1 VNSGSGEYFDDILDA
16 LAFNST
22 VETLELSHLSEIHL
36 NDPNSLKFLEKNQ
49 SIKTLNL
56 GNVDFEKEQMIA
68 MGEALKNNDSITEL
82 NFSFSNFSGSFKFLQ
97 KSNFKIFKF
106 QNIWQRCAS
115 LKDFVDNLKLNQSI
129 IKLDVSSYLDEEEL
143 TEVPE
148 MHELID
154 VLSVHKRIEDLTW
167 KEMKKFQNEAQYHK
181 LLKNKSLKSL
191 NLNHSLK
198 SSKLFFKELKNNQN
212 LTFLDISSKESW
224 IDLENFKINNDS
236 IETLI
241 INGFSK
247 IH

>member
-1 VNSGSGEYFDDILDA
+1 MNIISNWIKTNTSVKKLNLESKKFFFQSKVNSGSGEYFDDILDA
-16 LAFNST
+16 LTFNST
-22 VETLELSHLSEIHL
+22 VETLALSHLSEIHL

-82 NFSFSNFSGSFKFLQ
+82 
-97 KSNFKIFKF
+97 
-106 QNIWQRCAS
+106 
-115 LKDFVDNLKLNQSI
+115 KLNQSI
-129 IKLDVSSYLDEEEL
+129 IKLDISSYLDEEEL

-154 VLSVHKRIEDLTW
+154 VLTVHKRIEDLTW
-167 KEMKKFQNEAQYHK
+167 KEMKKFQNEAQYHI

-191 NLNHSLK
+191 NLNHSLT

-224 IDLENFKINNDS
+224 IDLEDIKIHNDS